1 MRRRSDPL
9 RHCVADER
17 RDRRRNT
24 PRIVRPNGREYRGGI
39 LNHDE
44 RDVSRIATSTPFTV
58 QATSSNAAENRA
70 GSREEDQPEHGYGN
84 RARLGEVPR
93 EIGGRYVERERNGKT
108 AVGLLYAVKAGVGIG
123 STLALG
129 LTMLSSSAPL
139 FERIA
144 SSITGHKI
152 RIAILNRIGQGIADA
167 TALKVA
173 IAIGEKVIA
182 VAAERAGAMVVGRVL
197 LFMASWEIQVAAIAI
212 RVVI

>member
-1 MRRRSDPL
+1 M
-9 RHCVADER
+9 
-17 RDRRRNT
+17 
-24 PRIVRPNGREYRGGI
+24 
-39 LNHDE
+39 
-44 RDVSRIATSTPFTV
+44 
-58 QATSSNAAENRA
+58 
-70 GSREEDQPEHGYGN
+70 
-84 RARLGEVPR
+84 GEVPR

-129 LTMLSSSAPL
+129 LTMLSSSATL

-167 TALKVA
+167 TARKVA

-182 VAAERAGAMVVGRVL
+182 IAAERAGRWWWGGSCFYGWL
-197 LFMASWEIQVAAIAI
+197 GDSGGCHCNSSSDLIIG
-212 RVVI
+212 

>member
-1 MRRRSDPL
+1 MNRFFIAVPL
-9 RHCVADER
+9 W
-17 RDRRRNT
+17 
-24 PRIVRPNGREYRGGI
+24 NGLYTVTV
-39 LNHDE
+39 LN
-44 RDVSRIATSTPFTV
+44 
-58 QATSSNAAENRA
+58 A
-70 GSREEDQPEHGYGN
+70 GSRS
-84 RARLGEVPR
+84 
-93 EIGGRYVERERNGKT
+93 GRYVERERNGKT

-167 TALKVA
+167 TARKVA

-182 VAAERAGAMVVGRVL
+182 IAAERAGAMVVGRVL

>member
-1 MRRRSDPL
+1 MICSSVNRFFIAVPL
-9 RHCVADER
+9 W
-17 RDRRRNT
+17 
-24 PRIVRPNGREYRGGI
+24 NGLYTVTV
-39 LNHDE
+39 LN
-44 RDVSRIATSTPFTV
+44 
-58 QATSSNAAENRA
+58 A
-70 GSREEDQPEHGYGN
+70 GSRS
-84 RARLGEVPR
+84 
-93 EIGGRYVERERNGKT
+93 GRYVERERNGKT

-167 TALKVA
+167 TARKVA

-182 VAAERAGAMVVGRVL
+182 IAAERAGAMVVGRVL

>member
-1 MRRRSDPL
+1 M
-9 RHCVADER
+9 
-17 RDRRRNT
+17 
-24 PRIVRPNGREYRGGI
+24 
-39 LNHDE
+39 
-44 RDVSRIATSTPFTV
+44 
-58 QATSSNAAENRA
+58 
-70 GSREEDQPEHGYGN
+70 
-84 RARLGEVPR
+84 GEVPR

-152 RIAILNRIGQGIADA
+152 RIVILNRIGQGIADA
-167 TALKVA
+167 TARKVA

-182 VAAERAGAMVVGRVL
+182 IAAERAGAMVVGRVL